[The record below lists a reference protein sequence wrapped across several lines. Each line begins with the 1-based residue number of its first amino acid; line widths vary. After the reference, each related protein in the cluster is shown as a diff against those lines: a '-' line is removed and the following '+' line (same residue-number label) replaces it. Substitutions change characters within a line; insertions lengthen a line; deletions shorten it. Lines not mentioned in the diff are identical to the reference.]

1 MSATTNRDGF
11 SVPGPDR
18 RPRTVDVLVIGAGPA
33 GLAAAARLAAAGA
46 GAVEVVDREEQAG
59 GVPRHCYHS
68 GFGLRELRRPMSGP
82 AYARHWCD
90 LATGAGAVLRTG
102 VSVTGWSGR
111 LGRDGRTAPET
122 NPGPTGSPG
131 PAGSLGP
138 AGSPGP
144 LAVDTTGP
152 DGLERIT
159 AGAVVLAT
167 GARERPRS
175 ARLVPGT
182 RPAGVFTTGE
192 LQQAVHLHHQ
202 RIGLRAV
209 VVGAEPVGY
218 SAVRTLRGAGVEVAA
233 MVTDQPRHQSSWA
246 SGLGARLHHRVPLL
260 TGTTVTELL
269 GRGRLSGVAL
279 RHADGR
285 TTTVACDTVVFT
297 GDWIPDHEL
306 ARLGAIALDRGTRGP
321 AVDTAFRTAAAGVF
335 AVGNLLHA
343 VEPAGTAAREGRL
356 VAGPVLRYLAD
367 GVWPGGQVPV
377 EVDAPLR
384 WVAPNRIDP
393 RGPRPPLGR
402 FTLRTT
408 RTAGR
413 LSALIVTQDGRLLHR
428 ERLRR
433 AAVPNRPLYASADW
447 IDRARPDGGPVVIS
461 AG

>member
-1 MSATTNRDGF
+1 MSATTDRDGF
-11 SVPGPDR
+11 PVPGPDR

-46 GAVEVVDREEQAG
+46 GTVEVVDREEQAG

-68 GFGLRELRRPMSGP
+68 GFGHHSGSGPRELWRPMNGP

-102 VSVTGWSGR
+102 VSVTGWAGR
-111 LGRDGRTAPET
+111 LGRDGR
-122 NPGPTGSPG
+122 GD
-131 PAGSLGP
+131 P

-144 LAVDTTGP
+144 LGVDTTGP
-152 DGLERIT
+152 EGLERLT

-202 RIGLRAV
+202 RVGLRAV

-233 MVTDQPRHQSSWA
+233 MVTDQPRHQSSWV

-260 TGTTVTELL
+260 TGTTVTGLL
-269 GRGRLSGVAL
+269 GRGRLSGVTL
-279 RHADGR
+279 RHTDGR

-306 ARLGAIALDRGTRGP
+306 ARLGGIALDRGTRGP

-367 GVWPGGQVPV
+367 GGWPGRQVPV

-393 RGPRPPLGR
+393 HGPRPPLGR

-408 RTAGR
+408 GTAGR
-413 LSALIVTQDGRLLHR
+413 LSTLVVTQDGRLLHR
-428 ERLRR
+428 ERLRG
-433 AAVPNRPLYASADW
+433 AAAPNRPLYASADW
-447 IDRARPDGGPVVIS
+447 MDRARPGGGPVVIS